1 LRSSEALPVI
11 FEGQWSSG
19 ETANAVP
26 AAISFEADGLSVKA
40 ADGSLLAFWSYGDL
54 LPGAPIGRD
63 SDDVLLRSSKAPRA
77 ALFIKG
83 EGAGKL
89 LISRA
94 PRTAQ
99 SFQRF
104 KIVSLSMIA
113 TAIILIA
120 GVVLFFGRFSVS
132 KAIAALIPDTTADRM
147 GAQSVKIFGPIAPAC
162 VDQPGNAALQRIL
175 DRLQSSSDYG
185 RPFKLHVIKS
195 GIPNAFALPGRHIVL
210 LSGLVKQAKSP
221 EEVAGVLAHE
231 MGHGLEKDPEV
242 LFVRRTGMQAFLDLL
257 TGQSGTQVP
266 IAAGAF
272 FLQLR
277 YSRDAE
283 RSADAHAVEILR
295 NSHIEPKPTGDFFL
309 RDAAK
314 GKETDE
320 SKLLSYLSTH
330 PSSNERAQLF
340 LSQPAYAVQP
350 ILNEKD
356 WADAQAICGP
366 EGVKKPGEDR
376 EGPKKPKPPEKPK
389 PDPLPQ
395 LKLPKAP
402 SPV

>member
-1 LRSSEALPVI
+1 LRSSEASPVT

-26 AAISFEADGLSVKA
+26 ATIVFEADGISVKG
-40 ADGSLLAFWSYGDL
+40 ADGSPLAYWPYGDL

-63 SDDVLLRSSKAPRA
+63 SADVLLRSSRAPRA
-77 ALFIKG
+77 ALFIRG

-89 LISRA
+89 LISYA

-113 TAIILIA
+113 TAIVLIA
-120 GVVLFFGRFSVS
+120 GVILFFGRFSAS
-132 KAIAALIPDTTADRM
+132 KAIAALIPDAMADRM
-147 GAQSVKIFGPIAPAC
+147 GSQSVEIFGPIAPAC
-162 VDQPGNAALQRIL
+162 VNQPGNAALQRIL
-175 DRLQSSSDYG
+175 DRLQGATDYG
-185 RPFKLHVIKS
+185 RPFKLHVIRS
-195 GIPNAFALPGRHIVL
+195 GIANAFALPGRHIVL

-242 LFVRRTGMQAFLDLL
+242 LFVRRTGMEAFLELL
-257 TGQSGTQVP
+257 TGQSGTQAP
-266 IAAGAF
+266 LAAGAL

-277 YSRDAE
+277 YSREAE
-283 RSADAHAVEILR
+283 RSADTHAVEILR
-295 NSHIEPKPTGDFFL
+295 NSHVEPKQTADFFL

-314 GKETDE
+314 GKIADE

-330 PSSNERAQLF
+330 PSSKERAQLF
-340 LSQPAYAVQP
+340 LSQPAYAAEPV
-350 ILNEKD
+350 LTEKE
-356 WADAQAICGP
+356 WADAQAICSP
-366 EGVKKPGEDR
+366 ADVKKPGEER
-376 EGPKKPKPPEKPK
+376 EAPKKPPDKQK

-395 LKLPKAP
+395 PRLPKAP